1 MRGGQERYR
10 KVQGEAHIKIKFSTD
25 PYFMLISKKEKGC
38 IIVMEHTIAAISTP
52 NGQGGMGVI
61 RISGETALET
71 ADKIFSSISGKRVT
85 EMKGYTASFGQIKD
99 GEEIIDDAVVLVFKA
114 PHSYTGED
122 VAEISCHGGMYIT
135 KRVLRAVL
143 NNGAVPAQAGEFTK
157 RAFLN
162 GKMGLTEAESV
173 MDIISAGGQQS
184 ARAALSSLKG
194 RLHNRIDNV
203 KEELLSLAAHLSA
216 WADYPED
223 EIPEIDDTRL
233 LDGLSK
239 CRSELSNLLKT
250 YDAGKV
256 MREGVDTVIAGRP
269 NVGKSTL
276 MNLLSGCERSIVTN
290 IPGTTRDIIEETV
303 MLGDVPLRLSDT
315 AGIRS
320 TDDPVESI
328 GVQRAKERLLSA
340 GLIFAVFDASMPLS
354 DDDMELLEL
363 LHNAPA
369 VAIINKSDLENK
381 IDVDYI
387 TGKIPHTVMISAKT
401 GDGADILAYEVGE
414 IVGTS
419 SLDASQGIL
428 ATERQYSDAKAA
440 LKSVEEAIAVLK
452 AGITYDAVTVVI
464 EEAINSLLELTG
476 ERVTEAVV
484 DKVFSHFCVGK

>member
-1 MRGGQERYR
+1 
-10 KVQGEAHIKIKFSTD
+10 
-25 PYFMLISKKEKGC
+25 
-38 IIVMEHTIAAISTP
+38 MEQTIAAISTP

-61 RISGETALET
+61 RISGENALGIAE
-71 ADKIFSSISGKRVT
+71 KIFNSVSGKKIT
-85 EMKGYTASFGQIKD
+85 EMKGYTASFGK
-99 GEEIIDDAVVLVFKA
+99 IIDNGEPIDEAVVLVFRA

-122 VAEISCHGGMYIT
+122 VVEISCHGGMYVT
-135 KRVLRAVL
+135 KRVLRVAL
-143 NNGAVPAQAGEFTK
+143 NNGAKPAQAGEFTK

-173 MDIISAGGQQS
+173 MDIISAGGEQA
-184 ARAALSSLKG
+184 ARAALSTMEGNLRK
-194 RLHNRIDNV
+194 RIDGV
-203 KEELLSLAAHLSA
+203 REELINLAAHLSA

-223 EIPEIDDTRL
+223 EIPEIEENELRE
-233 LDGLSK
+233 GLIK
-239 CRSELSNLLKT
+239 CQIELQSLLKT

-328 GVQRAKERLLSA
+328 GVQRAKDRLLSA
-340 GLIFAVFDASMPLS
+340 GLIFAVFDASSTLTQ
-354 DDDMELLEL
+354 DDKELLEL
-363 LHNAPA
+363 LEGAPA
-369 VAIINKSDLENK
+369 VAVINKTDLDAKIDSDLIKEK
-381 IDVDYI
+381 V
-387 TGKIPHTVMISAKT
+387 KHTVFISAKT
-401 GDGADILAYEVGE
+401 GTGAQELQREVAE

-419 SLDASQGIL
+419 QLAPSQGIL
-428 ATERQYSDAKAA
+428 ATERQYSDAKDA
-440 LKSVEEAIAVLK
+440 LRSIDEAIGAIDM
-452 AGITYDAVTVVI
+452 GITLDAVTVVI
-464 EEAINSLLELTG
+464 EDAINSLLELTG

-484 DKVFSHFCVGK
+484 DKVFAHFCVGK